1 MWDGPVKSRKPL
13 SGSELAEQAQA
24 AGYQSKSMR
33 FVDTVWAMLGQM
45 KNVEHLPQQGYR
57 LKKR

>member
-1 MWDGPVKSRKPL
+1 MKSRKPL